1 MDKVVNNQ
9 NVPQQVKDTYKKAM
23 TDNRDAWKKAA
34 ANPQTKAALES
45 GCKQALD
52 AAKTV
57 FDQYAK

>member
-1 MDKVVNNQ
+1 M
-9 NVPQQVKDTYKKAM
+9 KDTYKKAM